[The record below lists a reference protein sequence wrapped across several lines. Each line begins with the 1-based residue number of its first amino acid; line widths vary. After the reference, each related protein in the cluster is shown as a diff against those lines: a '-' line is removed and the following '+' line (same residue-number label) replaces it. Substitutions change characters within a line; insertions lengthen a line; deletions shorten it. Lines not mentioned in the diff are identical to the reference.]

1 MPLYHTARN
10 VPDNF
15 KVSFIKTRNEYNQRS
30 MRIVTYLIICLFLVF
45 FFQNVF
51 VPSVPKTDVWHGIYS
66 TTFLVFISM
75 GVLCL
80 SLSYISLSPLSRYIL
95 DFIQILIMGHLMVF
109 LSWIDLHYSW
119 ELSAYLIALLFL
131 STAVWLDMI
140 FFFITSSSMFFTFI
154 YGLTFISEADYLTPD
169 KLIQLMVYLVISWFL
184 MLIISDVRI
193 KNFINFKKIEL
204 YSRAM
209 EEKVEER
216 TTDFKEAKEIAEHAN
231 YQKSEFLANMSHELR
246 TPIHGILSYSKFG
259 IDKSAEN
266 TSEKNVHYFNQI
278 RTSGERLIN
287 LVDNLLDLSKL
298 EAGLD
303 TYEMESVDLLQI
315 IKDAVTGMEIVW
327 KEKKINV
334 SVTEPLIST
343 TVHCDKL
350 KIEQVVHNLVS
361 NGLELTPEDKQFT
374 ITFETGELN
383 IKRKT
388 NKNEVINALVVSII
402 DEGPGVPENELKTIF
417 DKFTQSSTTKT
428 GAGGTGLGLA
438 ICKQIIHDHHGKIWA
453 VNNPEQG
460 ATFSFKLPYQLPKD
474 IRK

>member
-1 MPLYHTARN
+1 
-10 VPDNF
+10 
-15 KVSFIKTRNEYNQRS
+15 
-30 MRIVTYLIICLFLVF
+30 
-45 FFQNVF
+45 
-51 VPSVPKTDVWHGIYS
+51 
-66 TTFLVFISM
+66 
-75 GVLCL
+75 
-80 SLSYISLSPLSRYIL
+80 
-95 DFIQILIMGHLMVF
+95 
-109 LSWIDLHYSW
+109 
-119 ELSAYLIALLFL
+119 
-131 STAVWLDMI
+131 
-140 FFFITSSSMFFTFI
+140 MFFTFI